1 MIRTVRGAGHRGP
14 IVVISGTSAA
24 RLDAVRGGPSNV
36 EHTLAKPYESDQL
49 MATLAAALDV
59 NGLDPADLLYSDLSQ
74 QEGTAEL
81 LATFCDRVAAA
92 MRDFRRHVQAGH
104 LDEVHLTCDMLK
116 GSAGGYGYPAVSAAA
131 ADAIKA
137 LDGSGDVGEA
147 APQLDKLVKLCK
159 RLTPTKRARAA

>member
-1 MIRTVRGAGHRGP
+1 
-14 IVVISGTSAA
+14 
-24 RLDAVRGGPSNV
+24 
-36 EHTLAKPYESDQL
+36 

-59 NGLDPADLLYSDLSQ
+59 NGLTPDDMIHSDLAQ

-104 LDEVHLTCDMLK
+104 LDEVQLTCAMLK

-131 ADAIKA
+131 VDAIKA
-137 LDGSGDVGEA
+137 LDATGDVGEA
-147 APQLDKLVKLCK
+147 ATDLQKLARLCK
-159 RLTPTKRARAA
+159 RITPARRGRAD